1 MSKKIPR
8 GNLVFALFI
17 IFIIELIIVLIWV
30 GIKFL

>member
-1 MSKKIPR
+1 MSKKVPR
-8 GNLVFALFI
+8 GDLTLALFI